1 MARPTND
8 PKGRLIQVRINDETR
23 AYIER
28 EARAS
33 GIGMSEYVRNVLNG
47 KINIENPLIADI
59 ITTIELQGEDA
70 DEFFRILNKKL
81 NNYEITFEDGEI
93 SVNTA

>member
-28 EARAS
+28 EAKAN
-33 GIGMSEYVRNVLNG
+33 GIGMSEYVRKVLNG
-47 KINIENPLIADI
+47 QVSIENPLIADI
-59 ITTIELQGEDA
+59 IATIELQGEDS
-70 DEFFRILNKKL
+70 DEFFRILNRKL
-81 NNYEITFEDGEI
+81 NNYEIEFSEGNIICRTE
-93 SVNTA
+93 